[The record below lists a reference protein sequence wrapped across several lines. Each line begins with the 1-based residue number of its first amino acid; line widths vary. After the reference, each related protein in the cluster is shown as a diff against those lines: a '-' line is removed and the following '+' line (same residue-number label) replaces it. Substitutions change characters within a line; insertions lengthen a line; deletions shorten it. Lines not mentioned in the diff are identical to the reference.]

1 MSAVPATLVHTGVLP
16 APCVQT
22 KLLPE
27 IFVWKKELL
36 TALVQSNGCMPLG
49 GEPGVVPATFVQ
61 TGELR
66 ATFAAKLLTATFG

>member
-1 MSAVPATLVHTGVLP
+1 MSAVPATLVHTGVLL

-27 IFVWKKELL
+27 IFVWTKVLL

-49 GEPGVVPATFVQ
+49 AS
-61 TGELR
+61 R
-66 ATFAAKLLTATFG
+66 A